1 MKILQKI
8 KEWKL
13 NRPESQ
19 WSKKKLAIAGAALV
33 VAVGL
38 VIGGKILV
46 DHWQFKNYK
55 VITRTELE
63 DTTTTAEYAEFGDYI
78 LKYGG
83 DGVTLLNAQGEEVWN
98 EPQTMENPVVAM
110 RGEYCVVYD
119 KKGTDIGVYNF
130 SGRVT
135 DIQTK
140 LPVEKVCIN
149 PQGITGVVLAD
160 GEEVWNEPQTMENP
174 VVAMRGEYCVVYD
187 KKGTDIG
194 VYNFS
199 GRVTDIQTKLPVEKV
214 CINPQGIT
222 GVVLA
227 DGEITWIHV
236 YDQKGEELVTAKTSV
251 DNPGYPVD
259 LSLSDNGQLMA
270 VSYLCVK
277 DNQPA
282 SFMAFYNFGNTG
294 QNQMDNQ
301 VSGYNYVGTLIP
313 QVNYLSDSQTLA
325 FSDNGFLTYSGK
337 QIPEESNRITLDDDI
352 LSVFHDDQY
361 VGMAYKTGKEK
372 KSYEIV
378 LYTTGGAQKAK
389 FTVDFAFDH
398 VALSKEQIF
407 VYNEKEVGIYT
418 LQGNCRY
425 QGTIKEGNV
434 ENIFRISGN
443 RYMVI
448 LDSGTETIRL
458 Q

>member
-1 MKILQKI
+1 MKIVQKI
-8 KEWKL
+8 KEWKR
-13 NRPESQ
+13 NRPKFRR
-19 WSKKKLAIAGAALV
+19 SKKKLVITGVVLV
-33 VAVGL
+33 VVAGL
-38 VIGGKILV
+38 AIGGKILV
-46 DHWQFKNYK
+46 DRWQFKSYK

-63 DTTTTAEYAEFGDYI
+63 DTTTTAAYAEFGDYM

-98 EPQTMENPVVAM
+98 APQTMGNPVVAM
-110 RGEYCVVYD
+110 RGEYCVIYD
-119 KKGTDIGVYNF
+119 KKGTDIGVYNID
-130 SGRVT
+130 GKVV

-140 LPVEKVCIN
+140 LPVEKVC
-149 PQGITGVVLAD
+149 V
-160 GEEVWNEPQTMENP
+160 
-174 VVAMRGEYCVVYD
+174 
-187 KKGTDIG
+187 
-194 VYNFS
+194 
-199 GRVTDIQTKLPVEKV
+199 
-214 CINPQGIT
+214 NPQGIT

-378 LYTTGGAQKAK
+378 LYTTGGTQKAK

-398 VALSKEQIF
+398 VALGKEQIF

-418 LQGNCRY
+418 VKGYCRY
-425 QGTIKEGNV
+425 RGTIKEGNV
-434 ENIFRISGN
+434 ENIFRLSGN
-443 RYMVI
+443 RYMVV

>member
-8 KEWKL
+8 KEWKR
-13 NRPESQ
+13 NRPKFR
-19 WSKKKLAIAGAALV
+19 WSKKKLVITGVVLV
-33 VAVGL
+33 VVAGL
-38 VIGGKILV
+38 AIGGKILV
-46 DHWQFKNYK
+46 DRWQFKSYK

-63 DTTTTAEYAEFGDYI
+63 DTTTTAAYAEFGDYM

-98 EPQTMENPVVAM
+98 APQTMENPVVAM
-110 RGEYCVVYD
+110 RGEYCVIYD
-119 KKGTDIGVYNF
+119 KKGTDIGVYNID
-130 SGRVT
+130 GKVV

-140 LPVEKVCIN
+140 LPVEKVCVN
-149 PQGITGVVLAD
+149 PQGITGVILAD
-160 GEEVWNEPQTMENP
+160 GET
-174 VVAMRGEYCVVYD
+174 
-187 KKGTDIG
+187 
-194 VYNFS
+194 
-199 GRVTDIQTKLPVEKV
+199 
-214 CINPQGIT
+214 
-222 GVVLA
+222 
-227 DGEITWIHV
+227 TWIHV
-236 YDQKGEELVTAKTSV
+236 YDKKGNELVTAKTSV
-251 DNPGYPVD
+251 DSPGYPVD

-277 DNQPA
+277 NNQPA

-313 QVNYLSDSQTLA
+313 QVDYLSDAQALA
-325 FSDNGFLTYSGK
+325 FSDDGFLTYSGT
-337 QIPEESNRITLDDDI
+337 QIPEESNQITLDDDI

-361 VGMAYKTGKEK
+361 VGLAYKSGKEK
-372 KSYEIV
+372 QPYEIA
-378 LYTTGGAQKAK
+378 LYMTGGREKAT

-398 VALSKEQIF
+398 VAISKDQIF

-418 LQGNCRY
+418 VKGYCRY
-425 QGTIKEGNV
+425 RGTIKEGNV
-434 ENIFRISGN
+434 ENIFRLSGN
-443 RYMVI
+443 RYMVV

>member
-140 LPVEKVCIN
+140 LPVEKVC
-149 PQGITGVVLAD
+149 V
-160 GEEVWNEPQTMENP
+160 
-174 VVAMRGEYCVVYD
+174 
-187 KKGTDIG
+187 
-194 VYNFS
+194 
-199 GRVTDIQTKLPVEKV
+199 
-214 CINPQGIT
+214 NPQGIT

-236 YDQKGEELVTAKTSV
+236 YDKKGEELVTAKTSV

-337 QIPEESNRITLDDDI
+337 QIPEESNRITLNDDI

-378 LYTTGGAQKAK
+378 LYTIGGTQKAK

-425 QGTIKEGNV
+425 PPST
-434 ENIFRISGN
+434 
-443 RYMVI
+443 
-448 LDSGTETIRL
+448 LL
-458 Q
+458 

>member
-98 EPQTMENPVVAM
+98 EPQTMEN
-110 RGEYCVVYD
+110 
-119 KKGTDIGVYNF
+119 
-130 SGRVT
+130 S
-135 DIQTK
+135 
-140 LPVEKVCIN
+140 
-149 PQGITGVVLAD
+149 
-160 GEEVWNEPQTMENP
+160 

-313 QVNYLSDSQTLA
+313 QVNYLSDSQALA